1 MSSGEWDLWFRPFR
15 PRPYAALRLVC
26 LPHAGGAASFYRPWL
41 ADLPPEIELLAV
53 QYPGRGDRLGEPHA
67 QALTAVA
74 ARIAGA
80 LTERLDR
87 PFALFGHSL
96 GAAVAFEVAR
106 LVQDRA
112 GGLLLAL
119 FVSGRAAPAHPGLRY
134 REPDEVLWDELERL
148 GGTSPE
154 LVHSTELRGLVLPT
168 LRADYRLSETYRPA
182 VRPAVRCPVV
192 LCVGEADPEA
202 PVDKIRHGWRDAVCG
217 EPALRVFPG
226 DHFYLVPHRALV
238 AGEVCSQLGL
248 VPVGW
253 PSTP

>member
-1 MSSGEWDLWFRPFR
+1 MSGEWGLWLRAFR
-15 PRPYAALRLVC
+15 PRPHAAMRLVC
-26 LPHAGGAASFYRPWL
+26 LPHAGGAASFYRPWQ
-41 ADLPPEIELLAV
+41 ADLPPEIELLGV
-53 QYPGRGDRLGEPHA
+53 QYPGRGDRFGEPHA
-67 QALTAVA
+67 EALTAMA

-106 LVQDRA
+106 QVQDRA

-119 FVSGRAAPAHPGLRY
+119 FVSGRAAPADPGLRH
-134 REPDEVLWDELERL
+134 REPDEVLWGELARL

-154 LVHSTELRGLVLPT
+154 LVHCDELRGLVLPT
-168 LRADYRLSETYRPA
+168 LRADYRLSETYGPA
-182 VRPAVRCPVV
+182 PRPAVRCPVV

-202 PVDKIRHGWRDAVCG
+202 PVAAVREGWLDGIRG
-217 EPALRVFPG
+217 EPTLRVYPG
-226 DHFYLVPHRALV
+226 DHFYLVPHRARV
-238 AGEVCSQLGL
+238 AADVCRQLGL
-248 VPVGW
+248 AAVGW